1 MMTVGQF
8 FYQTASN
15 NELKE
20 LKLVRIQYK
29 HGVEKDHLVYNLNID
44 NTNTFFAEGILG
56 HNMEIKFKPLP
67 EDGSGSGSID
77 RIPF

>member
-1 MMTVGQF
+1 MMTVGQY
-8 FYQTASN
+8 FYQTTSS

-29 HGVEKDHLVYNLNID
+29 HGVEKDHFVYNLNID

-56 HNMEIKFKPLP
+56 HNVMVKANPGFNVLP
-67 EDGSGSGSID
+67 M
-77 RIPF
+77 F